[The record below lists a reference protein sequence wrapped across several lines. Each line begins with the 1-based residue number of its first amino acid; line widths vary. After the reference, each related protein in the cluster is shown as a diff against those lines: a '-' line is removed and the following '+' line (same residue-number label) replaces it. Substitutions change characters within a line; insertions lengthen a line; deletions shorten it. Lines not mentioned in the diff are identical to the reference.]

1 MDIVT
6 LHLFPP
12 LLQHPPLV
20 HDLGG
25 RHRTRGRHDGTE
37 FRVTCVCG
45 TFPIRLP
52 WETSREELAQEELGP
67 AVVEWRREQKWGYW
81 RATLL

>member
-12 LLQHPPLV
+12 LFQHPPLV

-25 RHRTRGRHDGTE
+25 HKKRGRHDDTKLVGFMVLFQSDLLKGLPEKKSTCQNPDPLWKGE
-37 FRVTCVCG
+37 VNGNGVTGGHTTV
-45 TFPIRLP
+45 
-52 WETSREELAQEELGP
+52 S
-67 AVVEWRREQKWGYW
+67 
-81 RATLL
+81 